1 MSELEDKLSAILGN
15 PQAMSQIMSLAQSLG
30 GGSASGSS
38 EPEPSPPSAAE
49 PAVTPPASTGTPP
62 ASMPDLSALLG
73 SLMGNSSGNSSGS
86 SSGGLDPRLFA
97 LVSKVMSE
105 YQSNDDGRAALLQ
118 ALRPFVKEKRYA
130 KLDKAI
136 QIAKLSR
143 MIRIALD
150 VFKGGGNDHV

>member
-1 MSELEDKLSAILGN
+1 MSELEDKLNAILGN

-30 GGSASGSS
+30 GGSASGSP
-38 EPEPSPPSAAE
+38 EPEPSPPPVAGPAAA
-49 PAVTPPASTGTPP
+49 PAAST
-62 ASMPDLSALLG
+62 PDLSALLG

-86 SSGGLDPRLFA
+86 SSGGLDPRLLT

-136 QIAKLSR
+136 QIARLSR